1 MTDFKAAIF
10 DLDGTIANSNPIWE
24 KIDEDYLRE
33 HGIFPSESDLKR
45 YAALTYEECAEEFVR
60 LGVETTVSELME
72 DFNRR
77 AVREYRYSVMLKNG
91 AKEYISKLKAMG
103 KRIALATA
111 SPKEL
116 YEPVLLHHG
125 IYGMFDVFC
134 TVDDVPR
141 GKGFPD
147 IYLLAAAQ
155 MGVPITEC
163 AVFEDTLNG
172 VIGAKNSRAFTVGV
186 YDKASEADMPRIMQI
201 SDLFINDFE
210 ELI

>member
-1 MTDFKAAIF
+1 MIDFKAAIF
-10 DLDGTIANSNPIWE
+10 DLDGTIADSNPIWE

-33 HGIFPSESDLKR
+33 RGIIPSESDLKR
-45 YAALTYEECAEEFVR
+45 YAALTYEKCAEEFIR

-91 AKEYISKLKAMG
+91 AKEYITKLKAMG

-186 YDKASEADMPRIMQI
+186 YDKASEADMPKIMQI